1 MGLVVKHSCCPCTVP
16 GFILQQP
23 PAGQGQSVTPVTE
36 DLTPGLW
43 PLCTPKRTDRHANKT
58 PIPIKMHMLGVAA
71 YIASKGK
78 GWWISEFSAN
88 FIYRGSSSTPELE
101 REMLSQSN
109 N

>member
-43 PLCTPKRTDRHANKT
+43 PLRTPKRTDRHANKT

-78 GWWISEFSAN
+78 VG
-88 FIYRGSSSTPELE
+88 GSLSSLPTLFTEGVPAH
-101 REMLSQSN
+101 QN
-109 N
+109 